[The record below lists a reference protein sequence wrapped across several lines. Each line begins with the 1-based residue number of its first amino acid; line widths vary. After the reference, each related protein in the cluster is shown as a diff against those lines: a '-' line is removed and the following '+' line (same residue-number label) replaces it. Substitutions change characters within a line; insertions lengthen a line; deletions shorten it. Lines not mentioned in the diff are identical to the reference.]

1 MRKSFSLLLAGSL
14 LAASFAVTSA
24 PSRAQSAG
32 SIAVLLPDSASSAR
46 WEADDRRFFEA
57 AFKAAGVSYSIVN
70 AGGDKSKQLT
80 QAEQAITNGA
90 KVILLVNL
98 DSVATGQIIP
108 FDDVHI
114 HFGKGQT
121 ETEVKLP
128 PGTYQLTLQFADG
141 FHLSYGQEMS
151 RSLKVTVR

>member
-1 MRKSFSLLLAGSL
+1 MKKMLWSSVVLIGLSGLFSGCAMV
-14 LAASFAVTSA
+14 ASPGANTPPTS
-24 PSRAQSAG
+24 
-32 SIAVLLPDSASSAR
+32 
-46 WEADDRRFFEA
+46 
-57 AFKAAGVSYSIVN
+57 AAGVYFMEPIDGATVTSPFKVKFGLKGMELKP
-70 AGGDKSKQLT
+70 AGAQVEGS
-80 QAEQAITNGA
+80 GHHH
-90 KVILLVNL
+90 LLVNL